1 MKKFIKNILW
11 PTDFSAEAQEALAY
25 GCLFAE
31 KFSAKLIAL
40 HVVPDFS
47 PALFE
52 TTVIQSELLR
62 HSASL
67 KKRAEAKLRAV
78 ATRKGIAF
86 QKIIITEGSP
96 AKKIVE
102 TAESEKADL
111 IVMGRKGQSRLEKI
125 LIGSV
130 ANHVLR
136 HSLVPLLLTKKGK
149 RKLTI
154 KKILVPTD
162 FTKGEDIERDVAWA
176 LAKAFGASLTLL
188 YVLELY
194 GHEFRMVDQMFEE
207 VMQKF
212 KQRAEK
218 FGKGIPMAK
227 DVIKAV
233 NAATGIVDYS
243 RRLNFDLIVMA
254 SCSRGLGR
262 FFLGSTTEKVLSL
275 SGVPI
280 FVLPPK
286 ACTSEL

>member
-31 KFSAKLIAL
+31 KFSAKLTAL

-52 TTVIQSELLR
+52 TAVIQSELLR

-67 KKRAEAKLRAV
+67 KTRAETKLEAMAK
-78 ATRKGIAF
+78 RKGFAF
-86 QKIIITEGSP
+86 KKVIVTEGSP

-102 TAESEKADL
+102 TAENEKADL

-130 ANHVLR
+130 ANYVLR
-136 HSLVPLLLTKKGK
+136 HSPVPLLLTKKGK
-149 RKLTI
+149 RKLAI

-162 FTKGEDIERDVAWA
+162 FTKQEDIERDVAWA
-176 LAKAFGASLTLL
+176 LARAFGASLTFL

-212 KQRAEK
+212 KFRAEK
-218 FGKGIPMAK
+218 AGKGITVAK
-227 DVIKAV
+227 DVTKAA
-233 NAATGIVDYS
+233 NAALGIDDYS
-243 RRLNFDLIVMA
+243 RRMNFDLIVMA
-254 SCSRGLGR
+254 SCSRSLGR

-275 SGVPI
+275 SDLPVL
-280 FVLPPK
+280 VLPPK
-286 ACTSEL
+286 ACT